1 MLLFTRLYSYLT
13 RRLHSG
19 MTPFSACLADLE
31 DNIKAKEDPWKETR
45 IKSFLP
51 VRSRTM
57 VDLRPRQNLKRSH
70 SEGEINELAKYK
82 RSIAR
87 ALRTEVLS
95 VKTATRSEAGTF
107 GIRRCDFHWTVRE
120 KNDLLWFSELLNRA
134 ADLAAKHQNFTLNI
148 RAHITAKRTKLSTYV
163 FRYLLDGYR
172 TKDFPYSALTGL
184 KINSEF
190 GRPDYETILCEYYE
204 DMKDQGWHGRVG
216 VFHCGPPV
224 VGEMLAD
231 QCAQIT
237 ARAAAEKTGIRF
249 MFHNE
254 VFG

>member
-1 MLLFTRLYSYLT
+1 
-13 RRLHSG
+13 

-31 DNIKAKEDPWKETR
+31 ENVKTKEDPWKETR

-51 VRSRTM
+51 VRSRTLN
-57 VDLRPRQNLKRSH
+57 VKHSNRPPGPRRARTDGDSDAITAYKLDIAQALK
-70 SEGEINELAKYK
+70 
-82 RSIAR
+82 
-87 ALRTEVLS
+87 TEVLS
-95 VKTATRSEAGTF
+95 VNTDGNTDVGTF

-120 KNDLLWFSELLNRA
+120 KNDLLWFSDLLNRA
-134 ADLAAKHQNFTLNI
+134 ADLAERNRNFTLNI
-148 RAHITAKRTKLSTYV
+148 RAHITGERKKLSSHV

-184 KINSEF
+184 RINSEF
-190 GRPDYETILCEYYE
+190 GRPDYETILTEYYE
-204 DMKDQGWHGRVG
+204 DMKEQGWHGRVG
-216 VFHCGPPV
+216 VFHCGPPA

-231 QCAQIT
+231 LCAQLT
-237 ARAAAEKTGIRF
+237 ARAAAEKMGIRF

>member
-1 MLLFTRLYSYLT
+1 
-13 RRLHSG
+13 

-31 DNIKAKEDPWKETR
+31 EHIKTKVDPWKETR
-45 IKSFLP
+45 VKSFLP

-57 VDLRPRQNLKRSH
+57 LTHRPRQVPKRSH
-70 SEGEINELAKYK
+70 TESEVNELAAYK

-87 ALRTEVLS
+87 ALNTEVLS
-95 VKTATRSEAGTF
+95 VKTTGKSEPGSF
-107 GIRRCDFHWTVRE
+107 GIRRCDFHWSVRE
-120 KNDLLWFSELLNRA
+120 KNDLLWFSDLLNRA
-134 ADLAAKHQNFTLNI
+134 SELAEKHQNFTLNI

-172 TKDFPYSALTGL
+172 TKQFPFSALTGL
-184 KINSEF
+184 RINSEF
-190 GRPDYETILCEYYE
+190 GRPDYQTILEEYYQ
-204 DMKDQGWHGRVG
+204 DMKSQGWHGRVG
-216 VFHCGPPV
+216 VFHCGPPI

-237 ARAAAEKTGIRF
+237 ARAAVEKTGIRF

>member
-1 MLLFTRLYSYLT
+1 
-13 RRLHSG
+13 

-31 DNIKAKEDPWKETR
+31 QSVRAKEDPWKETR

-51 VRSRTM
+51 VRSRT
-57 VDLRPRQNLKRSH
+57 LTSNQPRQNIKRSLSD
-70 SEGEINELAKYK
+70 SEVEAVAAYK
-82 RSIAR
+82 RDITR
-87 ALRTEVLS
+87 AVKSEVLH
-95 VKTATRSEAGTF
+95 VKTVGGSDAGSF
-107 GIRRCDFHWTVRE
+107 GLRRCDFHWSVRE
-120 KNDLLWFSELLNRA
+120 KSDLLWFSDLLNRA
-134 ADLAAKHQNFTLNI
+134 AELAESSQNFTLNI
-148 RAHITAKRTKLSTYV
+148 RTHITAKKTKFSTYV

-184 KINSEF
+184 RNYSEF
-190 GRPDYETILCEYYE
+190 GRPDYEKILTEYYE
-204 DMKDQGWHGRVG
+204 DMKSQGWHGRVG
-216 VFHCGPPV
+216 VFHCGPRA

-237 ARAAAEKTGIRF
+237 ARASAEKTGIRF